1 MHTIFDIACNFTN
14 ERFDKDLND
23 VISRSFD
30 NNITKFGLICSQ
42 LKDVQRIIEI
52 KDLYPD
58 SIYFTLGVH
67 PHNSNEI
74 NEFFD
79 IGFIT
84 LILSD
89 NPKGNKFFL

>member
-58 SIYFTLGVH
+58 SCLLYT
-67 PHNSNEI
+67 
-74 NEFFD
+74 
-79 IGFIT
+79 
-84 LILSD
+84 SD
-89 NPKGNKFFL
+89 AADE

>member
-52 KDLYPD
+52 KDNRQLCK
-58 SIYFTLGVH
+58 TLEISLPKVFKE
-67 PHNSNEI
+67 HNYKDK
-74 NEFFD
+74 D
-79 IGFIT
+79 IEVYVY
-84 LILSD
+84 
-89 NPKGNKFFL
+89 K

>member
-74 NEFFD
+74 NELSLS
-79 IGFIT
+79 
-84 LILSD
+84 LIHI
-89 NPKGNKFFL
+89 

>member
-42 LKDVQRIIEI
+42 LKDVQ
-52 KDLYPD
+52 K
-58 SIYFTLGVH
+58 
-67 PHNSNEI
+67 I
-74 NEFFD
+74 NM
-79 IGFIT
+79 
-84 LILSD
+84 LSSLS
-89 NPKGNKFFL
+89 K

>member
-42 LKDVQRIIEI
+42 LKDCL
-52 KDLYPD
+52 LY
-58 SIYFTLGVH
+58 T
-67 PHNSNEI
+67 
-74 NEFFD
+74 
-79 IGFIT
+79 
-84 LILSD
+84 SD
-89 NPKGNKFFL
+89 AADED

>member
-42 LKDVQRIIEI
+42 LKDVQKIIKI

-58 SIYFTLGVH
+58 SICLLYTS
-67 PHNSNEI
+67 PSPR
-74 NEFFD
+74 D
-79 IGFIT
+79 RT
-84 LILSD
+84 RSRM
-89 NPKGNKFFL
+89 PSSA

>member
-52 KDLYPD
+52 KELYTD
-58 SIYFTLGVH
+58 RISVTEGVH
-67 PHNSNEI
+67 PHKSKDI
-74 NEFFD
+74 NE
-79 IGFIT
+79 
-84 LILSD
+84 LSLPD
-89 NPKGNKFFL
+89 